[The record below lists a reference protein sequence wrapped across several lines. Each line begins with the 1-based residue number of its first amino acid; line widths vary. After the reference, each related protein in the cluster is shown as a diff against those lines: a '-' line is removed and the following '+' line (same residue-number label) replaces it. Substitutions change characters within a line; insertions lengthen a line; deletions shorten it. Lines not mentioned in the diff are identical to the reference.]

1 MPANIL
7 TALRVRSVSCFGGA
21 QARTAR
27 SSPELELSCCDET
40 LVIQQTD
47 AFTKTEIIDIFTECI
62 VGGTATEKLTRPG
75 KIVRL
80 GNSVLR

>member
-1 MPANIL
+1 
-7 TALRVRSVSCFGGA
+7 
-21 QARTAR
+21 
-27 SSPELELSCCDET
+27 LSCCDET

-62 VGGTATEKLTRPG
+62 VGGTATEKLTRPE